1 MRATRLSLILLLS
14 FISSRLHILLFLLT
28 VNDEGA
34 RGRED
39 EHHPDKDES
48 AKHVQ
53 GKGIEGEKKTM
64 RLPGF
69 LLFFSTSQLLDSLLY
84 SCFLAAFGLE
94 MGGGI
99 EIWNLK
105 VN

>member
-53 GKGIEGEKKTM
+53 GKGIEGEKKNDEAP
-64 RLPGF
+64 RF
-69 LLFFSTSQLLDSLLY
+69 SSLLLNFSTSRFSTL
-84 SCFLAAFGLE
+84 FLFS
-94 MGGGI
+94 GGF
-99 EIWNLK
+99 WS
-105 VN
+105 